1 MGLYDYVMSNP
12 YGSTSNNFFYKNS
25 QTGED
30 FSILNNF
37 QPIAGNDEVWN
48 FQRQE
53 LAALQ
58 KNVIKNK

>member
-30 FSILNNF
+30 FSILVSDISKDSILN
-37 QPIAGNDEVWN
+37 
-48 FQRQE
+48 
-53 LAALQ
+53 L
-58 KNVIKNK
+58 

>member
-30 FSILNNF
+30 FSILNKF
-37 QPIAGNDEVWN
+37 QPIAGRDEVWI
-48 FQRQE
+48 F
-53 LAALQ
+53 
-58 KNVIKNK
+58 